1 MNTVFFDIDGTLL
14 PMDMKEFTD
23 TYMTLLENRL
33 LSAGYDNAKQI
44 IAGIWVGVKAMVD
57 NNGVLTNE
65 ECFWKAFQN
74 YLTDDDE
81 QPDRKYFRKL
91 QKEVYK
97 FYKEDFAITRFISHP
112 TELVTEIVDILKEK
126 GYQLVVAT
134 NPVFPEIA
142 TMQRIS
148 WCGLNPEDFSLITT
162 YENSCYTK
170 PNLNYYRHLMRILE
184 KDPEDCLMVGNDVQE
199 DMCARKLGMDVFLID
214 EYMINEYNEDIFDLK
229 KGSWKLF
236 KEYVSGL
243 PSLN

>member
-1 MNTVFFDIDGTLL
+1 MNTVFFDMDGTLL

-33 LSAGYDNAKQI
+33 ISAGYDNAKQI

-57 NNGVLTNE
+57 NTGVLTNE
-65 ECFWKAFQN
+65 DCFWKAFRS
-74 YLTDDDE
+74 YLTDDDS

-97 FYKEDFAITRFISHP
+97 FYNEDFAVTRFISHP
-112 TELVTEIVDILKEK
+112 TDLVTEIIEILKQK

-134 NPVFPEIA
+134 NPIFPETA
-142 TMQRIS
+142 TLQRLS

-162 YENSCYTK
+162 YENSCFAK
-170 PNLNYYRHLMRILE
+170 PNLNYYRHLMRTLD
-184 KDPEDCLMVGNDVQE
+184 KDPEDCLMVGNDVHE

-214 EYMINEYNEDIFDLK
+214 EYMINEYDEDIFDLK

-236 KEYVSGL
+236 KEYVSSL